1 EAVEVILKEDSQP
14 VDNEVKEVISKVRKS
29 KTPKSKDA
37 ETAGAEPEPVKE
49 EPAGEDETASAE
61 EIKINPDDLEE
72 LPEVDYSGRSKIELA
87 ETLELLIENRPT
99 GEIREDVEKIKV
111 LFYKKHKADNEKL
124 RSKFVEE
131 GGAIEEFKAPD
142 DPLEMKVRSLLSKY
156 RGRRT
161 EYSRQLEVE
170 KQENLR
176 KKYEIIEQI
185 KDLVNRE
192 ESINKTFQEFR
203 DLQNE
208 WHSVGLVPQSALKD
222 LWETYNHNVEVF
234 YDYIKINQELRDLDF
249 RKNLEK
255 KIKLCEK
262 AEELLLEPNAVNSF
276 RKLQEYHQQWRETGP
291 VPRESRNEIWER
303 FREVTSQINKRH
315 HEYFEEQKEEQRNNL
330 EAKTALCEKIDEINQ
345 SAIQSFKEREEKAK
359 EVIELQKVW
368 RTIGF
373 APKKQNNSI
382 YLRFREAC
390 DLFFQNKRSFYSEN
404 KESQMENLQKKTELC
419 IAAES
424 MQESSDWKE
433 TTDALIKL
441 QKEWKEIGAV
451 PRKYSDKIWKR
462 FRKAC
467 DHFFSRKSEHF
478 SNIDS
483 SFDENLKLK
492 EALIKKIEEFDPG
505 ENIKGAFEK
514 LNELQKEW
522 TEIGF
527 VPFKNKDEIAARYR
541 SALNKQFDRLKIDN
555 EQKAIIKYR
564 TKIDN
569 LRENPQTS
577 RKLRGEREKFFSRIK
592 QLRK

>member
-1 EAVEVILKEDSQP
+1 M
-14 VDNEVKEVISKVRKS
+14 
-29 KTPKSKDA
+29 
-37 ETAGAEPEPVKE
+37 
-49 EPAGEDETASAE
+49 
-61 EIKINPDDLEE
+61 
-72 LPEVDYSGRSKIELA
+72 
-87 ETLELLIENRPT
+87 
-99 GEIREDVEKIKV
+99 

-527 VPFKNKDEIAARYR
+527 VPFKNKDEMAHQVQEC
-541 SALNKQFDRLKIDN
+541 S
-555 EQKAIIKYR
+555 
-564 TKIDN
+564 
-569 LRENPQTS
+569 
-577 RKLRGEREKFFSRIK
+577 
-592 QLRK
+592 